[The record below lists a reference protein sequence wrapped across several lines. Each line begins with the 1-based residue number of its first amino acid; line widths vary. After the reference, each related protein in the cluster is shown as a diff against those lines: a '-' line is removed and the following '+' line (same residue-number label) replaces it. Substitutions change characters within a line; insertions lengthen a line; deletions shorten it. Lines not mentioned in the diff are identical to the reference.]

1 MKAILMNAAKF
12 HPDRYSGFA
21 LALLGTFLIYLA
33 SPLPIGSL
41 KAPDSGFFPIILAAL
56 LILFGLSLLTL
67 SFVNEGFSL
76 EFTSR
81 SWGVAICAACLI
93 AYALL
98 IDRVGFLICTSAIL
112 ILLMRIYGGMN
123 WRTCL
128 LVTLPLVFIAYVG
141 FKELGVPLPHGVLS
155 FIW

>member
-1 MKAILMNAAKF
+1 MKSIIANATKF
-12 HPDRYSGFA
+12 HPDRCSGIA
-21 LALLGTFLIYLA
+21 LALLGSYLIYIA
-33 SPLPIGSL
+33 SPLPIGTL
-41 KAPDSGFFPIILAAL
+41 KAPDSGFFPIILATL
-56 LILFGLSLLTL
+56 LILFGLGLLVL

-76 EFTSR
+76 EVTSR
-81 SWGVAICAACLI
+81 SWGVAICAVCLI

-112 ILLMRIYGGMN
+112 ILLMRIYGDMK
-123 WRTCL
+123 WRFCL
-128 LVTLPLVFIAYVG
+128 MVTLPLVFVAYVG

>member
-1 MKAILMNAAKF
+1 MKTILANATKF
-12 HPDRYSGFA
+12 NPDRCSGVV
-21 LALLGTFLIYLA
+21 LALLGAFLIYIA
-33 SPLPIGSL
+33 SPLPIGTL
-41 KAPDSGFFPIILAAL
+41 KAPDSGFFPVILAGL
-56 LILFGLSLLTL
+56 LILFGLGLLAL
-67 SFVNEGFSL
+67 SFVNESFSL
-76 EFTSR
+76 ELTSR

-112 ILLMRIYGGMN
+112 ILLMRFYGGLK
-123 WRTCL
+123 WRSCL
-128 LVTLPLVFIAYVG
+128 LVTLPLVLVAYIG

>member
-1 MKAILMNAAKF
+1 MKTILANATKF
-12 HPDRYSGFA
+12 HPDRCSGIA
-21 LALLGTFLIYLA
+21 LALLGTCLIYVA

-41 KAPDSGFFPIILAAL
+41 KAPDSGFFPVILATL
-56 LILFGLSLLTL
+56 LILFGLGLLAL
-67 SFVNEGFSL
+67 SFVNEGFPL

-112 ILLMRIYGGMN
+112 ILLMRIYGGMK
-123 WRTCL
+123 WRFCL
-128 LVTLPLVFIAYVG
+128 MVTLPLVLVAYVG
-141 FKELGVPLPHGVLS
+141 FNELGVPLPHGVLS